1 MVVKSVLYFLSSK
14 LMFNS
19 KIKLIMDCNTY
30 KIMLKNKT
38 IEQFIKNEKKPYGTY
53 LENVVYKTSKLRALK
68 KFNMLGINGKPYIW
82 HNQVNDKY
90 YLNFMNPQAPSMVE
104 LNKDMTIEELTKKI
118 EEEIKKYQIKE
129 IDDIFLYIKFVQNTE
144 KMIGKPIEKFAYKKY
159 DNTNGLLCE
168 VINKYN
174 KGELPEELEEHIDK
188 WMNKLNVIELF
199 TMVDKFGDNLILFN
213 FNLN

>member
-1 MVVKSVLYFLSSK
+1 
-14 LMFNS
+14 
-19 KIKLIMDCNTY
+19 MDCNTY

-38 IEQFIKNEKKPYGTY
+38 IEQFIKKQKPYGTY
-53 LENVVYKTSKLRALK
+53 LENVVYKASKLRALK

-90 YLNFMNPQAPSMVE
+90 YLNFMNPHAPSKVE

-144 KMIGKPIEKFAYKKY
+144 KMLDKPIEKFAYKKY

-174 KGELPEELEEHIDK
+174 KGELPEELKEHIDK